1 MSRYIIAY
9 GSEMTDVPLSFF
21 NGLVMLREELVG
33 DTYFLRFENGDSDM
47 TISINQKEYDR
58 VKTDLRELKINSV
71 LEK

>member
-9 GSEMTDVPLSFF
+9 GSEMTDVPSSFF

>member
-21 NGLVMLREELVG
+21 KGLVMLREELVG